1 MIDKNTTL
9 EMLLDDGYS
18 AVDALQLPDAA
29 RNNDNI
35 NHIADGLVKAQTI
48 NKN

>member
-18 AVDALQLPDAA
+18 VVDTLQLLDAG